1 MSDFAI
7 WVNAATSEGQR
18 NFRPVVHIILD
29 AIASTAKLRVDMV
42 MKGGVLMD
50 ILYNTSRFTTDLDFS
65 TTRHFR
71 DFRGGLVEFLSTLS
85 QAIQVSAN
93 RLDYGVLCRIQS
105 HRVQPGEVGNYQT
118 LRINVGYALAGNDN
132 AVLRLRQGRSTGV
145 VGIDYS
151 FNELIG
157 EIGLLIIDDV
167 HKVQVYG
174 ELTLVAEKLRAIL
187 QQEVRRTH
195 RRQDIYDIHYL
206 LSHRGFPPEKKSL
219 LLAELISKA
228 QSRDLKID
236 QKSMRS
242 DRVIERS
249 RSEYGSLKDEID
261 GDLPDFD
268 RAYGVVRD
276 FYESLPWAVSNASP
290 S

>member
-7 WVNAATSEGQR
+7 WVNATTSEGQR

-71 DFRGGLVEFLSTLS
+71 GGLV
-85 QAIQVSAN
+85 
-93 RLDYGVLCRIQS
+93 
-105 HRVQPGEVGNYQT
+105 
-118 LRINVGYALAGNDN
+118 
-132 AVLRLRQGRSTGV
+132 
-145 VGIDYS
+145 
-151 FNELIG
+151 
-157 EIGLLIIDDV
+157 
-167 HKVQVYG
+167 
-174 ELTLVAEKLRAIL
+174 
-187 QQEVRRTH
+187 
-195 RRQDIYDIHYL
+195 IYDIHYL

-249 RSEYGSLKDEID
+249 RSQYGSLKDEID
-261 GDLPDFD
+261 GELPDFD
-268 RAYGVVRD
+268 RAFGVVRD